1 MLKLT
6 NKNNLYTI
14 NNFYMS
20 YHIYFLYDLFLKN
33 KEEFYNYLA
42 DYFQS
47 ISGNDNYKEIFSFTY
62 TLNFWE
68 SFSNLN
74 PSELQNIL
82 SFLDFLIRLGY
93 ISNYIVLSD
102 DFNLISYTYVIILI
116 DTLIN
121 IGKKHFLSTDIVYFN
136 TIKPFNLFKEINL
149 EKSKNNIQDIKKFD
163 LNTFCLLE
171 YIEKELY
178 ICVKTNLKN
187 IQIKISHI

>member
-33 KEEFYNYLA
+33 KEEFYNYLT

-47 ISGNDNYKEIFSFTY
+47 ISGNDNYKEIFSYIY

-74 PSELQNIL
+74 SSELQNIL

-121 IGKKHFLSTDIVYFN
+121 IGKKHFLPTDIVFFN

-171 YIEKELY
+171 YIEKGLY